1 MDKDRSLR
9 KPSRRK
15 DSPSSKN
22 ENARAREKS
31 GPRHASYEKD
41 YIFWCNTCNVPL
53 IGQRCC
59 TCGGEGNKLI
69 LSQPADIRFCSPYE
83 RSVLRDQLMSS
94 FGCDPIGERIVLLN
108 KIPGDDKTDEVI
120 VDGFYFGVLSFDLQ
134 SIHYRFEPMVQ
145 GAKILMAN
153 SAGKTVTLKKS
164 SRHLNGKKVEAA
176 LVQSMFPDI
185 RKGDS
190 VLIMSGAL
198 TGFGVSYC
206 DAGEL
211 QACKG
216 PVVRVRK
223 IDSQSAAL
231 NTKVSS
237 MDDVIAANIDHLRS
251 LGKNAINT
259 IKGIAN
265 QKDFRGLPVHVSF
278 SGGKDSLAV
287 LDLTRSAL
295 RNRDVKAFFLNT
307 GIEFPETVDFVHE
320 HCAENNI
327 ELIEKKAGDS
337 FWDNVDTFGPP
348 AKDFRWCCKICK
360 LAPANAAIEQCLEN
374 APTCLTIDGKRKH
387 ESFSRARIAVSEKN
401 PFVPGQLNIFPIRDW
416 RAIEVWLYIYWRGL
430 KYNPLYDQ
438 GFERVGCYLCPAAL
452 SAEFRRLQDLHP
464 ELYSRWDS
472 FLKEWAESSGL
483 TPEFIE
489 HGLWRWK
496 ELPPKMIKL
505 CEDTGISFSGRETT
519 SQFGIEITSGISPC
533 RAGGYSIEGAVQ
545 GLSMRKAGNILNI
558 IGSTSFSEELGLLLV
573 KSGGSTVK
581 LFSSGSLVV
590 NADNREESDRLFA
603 SVSEQLLRNHKC
615 TGCGIC
621 LKACP
626 VGAIGL
632 EGQGGV
638 LISERCIRCG
648 KCTGSCFIV
657 KYSDRMTL

>member
-1 MDKDRSLR
+1 M
-9 KPSRRK
+9 
-15 DSPSSKN
+15 
-22 ENARAREKS
+22 
-31 GPRHASYEKD
+31 
-41 YIFWCNTCNVPL
+41 V
-53 IGQRCC
+53 
-59 TCGGEGNKLI
+59 
-69 LSQPADIRFCSPYE
+69 LSQPADVRFCSPYE
-83 RSVLRDQLMSS
+83 RSVLREQLISS

-120 VDGFYFGVLSFDLQ
+120 VDGLYFGVLSFDLQ
-134 SIHYRFEPMVQ
+134 SMRYRFEPMVQ
-145 GAKILMAN
+145 GAKILIERP
-153 SAGKTVTLKKS
+153 AGKVVSLKKS

-190 VLIMSGAL
+190 VLIVSGAL

-216 PVVRVRK
+216 PVIRVRK
-223 IDSQSAAL
+223 IDSQSYSL
-231 NTKVSS
+231 NSRVSS
-237 MDDVIAANIDHLRS
+237 MDDIIAANIDHLRS

-265 QKDFRGLPVHVSF
+265 QKDFRDLPVHVSF

-307 GIEFPETVDFVHE
+307 GIEFPETVDFVHKY
-320 HCAENNI
+320 CAENSI
-327 ELIEKKAGDS
+327 GLIEKKAGNS

-401 PFVPGQLNIFPIRDW
+401 PFVPGQLNIFPVRDW
-416 RAIEVWLYIYWRGL
+416 RAIEIWLYIYWRGL

-452 SAEFRRLQDLHP
+452 SAEFQRLQELHP
-464 ELYSRWDS
+464 ELYQRWDH
-472 FLKEWAESSGL
+472 FLKEWAAKSGFA
-483 TPEFIE
+483 PEFIE

-496 ELPPKMIKL
+496 ELPPKMVKL
-505 CEDTGISFSGRETT
+505 CEDTGISISGREAT
-519 SQFGIEITSGISPC
+519 SQFRVEMTSGISPC
-533 RAGGYSIEGAVQ
+533 RAGGYSVEGAAQ

-558 IGSTSFSEELGLLLV
+558 IGITSFSEELGLLLV
-573 KSGGSTVK
+573 RNNSSTVK

-590 NADNREESDRLFA
+590 NADNREEADRLFA
-603 SVSEQLLRNHKC
+603 ATSEQLLRNYKC

-626 VGAIGL
+626 VEAICL
-632 EGQGGV
+632 DEQGGV

-657 KYSDRMTL
+657 KYSDRMSA